1 MNDEGGRGN
10 ETGQGK
16 TIGNLLDHG
25 TGRTK
30 SGGSN
35 IRAAVDINN
44 TADDNVGDG
53 HAGLADNER
62 SSVVLGV
69 AHLSSD
75 GKVSG
80 SASIGKDERRDSRD
94 GLGEG
99 SSLVDDLV
107 VRLPGALLGGIRG
120 TVLNTDGDGNSK
132 DGSEKADQSNP
143 GKPADAAQSLDASK
157 TKADDGGDGDENGSA
172 CAVRGDGVE
181 GDRDTEHTRASDK
194 DPDYTS

>member
-1 MNDEGGRGN
+1 MNNEGGRGN

-16 TIGNLLDHG
+16 TIGDLLDHG
-25 TGRTK
+25 TGGTK

-53 HAGLADNER
+53 HASLADNER

-69 AHLSSD
+69 AHLSSN

-99 SSLVDDLV
+99 SALVDNLV
-107 VRLPGALLGGIRG
+107 VRLPGALLGSIGG
-120 TVLNTDGDGNSK
+120 SVLNTDGDGNSE

-143 GKPADAAQSLDASK
+143 SEPADAAQSSDAGK
-157 TKADDGGDGDENGSA
+157 TEADDGGDGDENGGA
-172 CAVRGDGVE
+172 CAVHGDGVE
-181 GDRDTEHTRASDK
+181 SDRNTEHTRAGDK
-194 DPDYTS
+194 DPDCTG